1 MLDSIAISHE
11 GEGHVPVTECRV
23 ICAWRRS
30 VSSLFVSLCC
40 AVVVVVAAVVVVAVV
55 VVEVLLY
62 VHRNGR
68 LIRDGSPGRPPR
80 LSHSSRALMFFC
92 RVSSY

>member
-1 MLDSIAISHE
+1 MMLDSIAISHE

-40 AVVVVVAAVVVVAVV
+40 AVVVVAAVV

-68 LIRDGSPGRPPR
+68 LSRDGSPGRPPR
-80 LSHSSRALMFFC
+80 LSHSSRVLMFFR
-92 RVSSY
+92 RVSPF